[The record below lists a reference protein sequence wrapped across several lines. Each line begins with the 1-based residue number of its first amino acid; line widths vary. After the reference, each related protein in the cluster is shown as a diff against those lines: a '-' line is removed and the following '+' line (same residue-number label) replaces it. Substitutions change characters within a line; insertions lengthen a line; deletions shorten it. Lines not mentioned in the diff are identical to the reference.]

1 MGGIRGRCRSSPEC
15 IQSAV
20 CGQKQAWGGRRGP
33 EPQGV
38 SGSTWRAMGRGLG
51 RGCEPLCAVG
61 TARRSLPQ
69 QVGGGRLGVG
79 IRVEQWS
86 LGLLSSPRSLEGRVT
101 LVSQVGLRLTWRG
114 PGRPRLR
121 AGSLACSLLVASGL
135 LPCAPCPARGLPRDP
150 ASLLSRCLAGTPGVL
165 SHPRLLQAASL
176 TARCTVCRLAA
187 ALPVS

>member
-1 MGGIRGRCRSSPEC
+1 MGWWVGGIRGRCWSSPEC

-38 SGSTWRAMGRGLG
+38 SGSARRAVGRGLG
-51 RGCEPLCAVG
+51 RECEPLCAVG

-86 LGLLSSPRSLEGRVT
+86 LGPLSSPQSLEGRVT
-101 LVSQVGLRLTWRG
+101 WLARWACGS
-114 PGRPRLR
+114 PGGVQ
-121 AGSLACSLLVASGL
+121 AGHASGQGHWHVPCSWLLVCCHVHPAQPGACPGTRPHCSRDAWQARLGSCPTRVFPKR
-135 LPCAPCPARGLPRDP
+135 LP
-150 ASLLSRCLAGTPGVL
+150 
-165 SHPRLLQAASL
+165 
-176 TARCTVCRLAA
+176 
-187 ALPVS
+187 